1 MLENNNK
8 PNSENKKVDTKVS
21 DTAPVEK
28 SIFDLLDIEE
38 AENERAF
45 LSHTITA
52 KVDGYRITND
62 SQDRAVKVQ
71 IQNKSIDEETGA
83 LVDFTFTL
91 NAEPGIIKENEIKD
105 LIGKHIKVSDVIRY
119 VDVNRNAAGQELS
132 RQYRYGAEYANMVVL
147 ANSKVENNEVNTFV
161 EIELSSVSNA
171 MKKGNP
177 TGDVN
182 LISIK
187 KESDGSVK
195 TFEIKL
201 KNDELGMKL
210 NKEMFKPILGKKIRI
225 NGITDSRING
235 KTYYSTLLMPVQ
247 A

>member
-1 MLENNNK
+1 MLENNK

-21 DTAPVEK
+21 NTAPVEK

-38 AENERAF
+38 AENDRAF

-62 SQDRAVKVQ
+62 SQDRAIKVQ

-119 VDVNRNAAGQELS
+119 VDVNRNSAGQELS
-132 RQYRYGAEYANMVVL
+132 RQYRYGGEYANMVVL

-201 KNDELGMKL
+201 KHDELGMKL
-210 NKEMFKPILGKKIRI
+210 NKEMFKPILGKQIRI
-225 NGITDSRING
+225 NGITDNRING

>member
-1 MLENNNK
+1 MLENSK

-21 DTAPVEK
+21 NTAPVEK

-38 AENERAF
+38 AENDRAF

-62 SQDRAVKVQ
+62 SQDRAIKVQ

-105 LIGKHIKVSDVIRY
+105 LVGKHIKVSDVIRY
-119 VDVNRNAAGQELS
+119 VDVNRNATGQELS

-161 EIELSSVSNA
+161 EIELSSVSNS

-187 KESDGSVK
+187 KDNDGSVK

-201 KNDELGMKL
+201 KHDELGRKL
-210 NKEMFKPILGKKIRI
+210 NKDMFKPILGKKIRI